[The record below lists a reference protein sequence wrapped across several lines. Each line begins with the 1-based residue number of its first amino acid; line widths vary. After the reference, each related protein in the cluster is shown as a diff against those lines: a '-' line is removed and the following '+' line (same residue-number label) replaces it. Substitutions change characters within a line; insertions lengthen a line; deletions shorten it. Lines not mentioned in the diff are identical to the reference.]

1 MFHIILYNP
10 EIPPNTGNIIRLA
23 ANTGTQLHLIRP
35 LGFNLSNNSLK
46 RAGLDYKKDA
56 DFFLHDSF
64 DLCLNSIKFNE
75 IYAFTKFAKKTFT
88 KIKFKP
94 APNKFAEL
102 AAHDAIVNFSGS
114 ETSGL
119 PDNIIDKIKVTNKL
133 RIPMIMNSRSLNL
146 SNSVAI
152 TVYEGLRQNKFENLV

>member
-10 EIPPNTGNIIRLA
+10 EIPPNTGNIMRLS

-88 KIKFKP
+88 KIKFKR
-94 APNKFAEL
+94 NDCFL
-102 AAHDAIVNFSGS
+102 FGS

-119 PDNIIDKIKVTNKL
+119 PDNILDKIKVTNKL
-133 RIPMIMNSRSLNL
+133 RIPMIKNSRSLNL

>member
-10 EIPPNTGNIIRLA
+10 EIPPNTGNIMRLA

-88 KIKFKP
+88 KIKFKR
-94 APNKFAEL
+94 NDCFL
-102 AAHDAIVNFSGS
+102 FGS
-114 ETSGL
+114 ETTGL
-119 PDNIIDKIKVTNKL
+119 PDNILDKIKVTNKL
-133 RIPMIMNSRSLNL
+133 RIPMIVNSRSLNL

>member
-10 EIPPNTGNIIRLA
+10 EIPPNTGNIMRLA

-35 LGFNLSNNSLK
+35 LGFNLSDNSLK

-88 KIKFKP
+88 KIKFKR
-94 APNKFAEL
+94 NDCFL
-102 AAHDAIVNFSGS
+102 FGS
-114 ETSGL
+114 ETGGL
-119 PDNIIDKIKVTNKL
+119 PNNILDKIKITNKL
-133 RIPMIMNSRSLNL
+133 RIPMIINSRSLNL

>member
-10 EIPPNTGNIIRLA
+10 EIPPNTGNIMRLA

-88 KIKFKP
+88 KIKFKR
-94 APNKFAEL
+94 NDCFL
-102 AAHDAIVNFSGS
+102 FGS

-119 PDNIIDKIKVTNKL
+119 PDNILNKIKVTNKL
-133 RIPMIMNSRSLNL
+133 KIPMIMNSRSLNL

>member
-10 EIPPNTGNIIRLA
+10 EIPPNTGNIMRLA

-46 RAGLDYKKDA
+46 RAVLDYKKDA

-75 IYAFTKFAKKTFT
+75 IYAFTKFAEKTFT
-88 KIKFKP
+88 KIKFKR
-94 APNKFAEL
+94 NDCFL
-102 AAHDAIVNFSGS
+102 FGS
-114 ETSGL
+114 ETTGL
-119 PDNIIDKIKVTNKL
+119 PDKILDKIKVTNRL

>member
-1 MFHIILYNP
+1 MFNIILYNP
-10 EIPPNTGNIIRLA
+10 EIPPNTGNIMRLA

-88 KIKFKP
+88 KIKFKR
-94 APNKFAEL
+94 NDCLLF
-102 AAHDAIVNFSGS
+102 GS

-119 PDNIIDKIKVTNKL
+119 PDNILDKIKVTNKL

>member
-10 EIPPNTGNIIRLA
+10 EIPPNTGNIMRLA
-23 ANTGTQLHLIRP
+23 ANTGNQLHLIRP
-35 LGFNLSNNSLK
+35 LGFNLSSNSLK

-88 KIKFKP
+88 KIKFKR
-94 APNKFAEL
+94 NDCFL
-102 AAHDAIVNFSGS
+102 FGS

-119 PDNIIDKIKVTNKL
+119 PNNILDKIKVTNRL

>member
-10 EIPPNTGNIIRLA
+10 EIPPNTVNIMRLA

-88 KIKFKP
+88 KIKFKR
-94 APNKFAEL
+94 NDCFL
-102 AAHDAIVNFSGS
+102 FGS

-119 PDNIIDKIKVTNKL
+119 PDNILDKIKVTNKL

>member
-10 EIPPNTGNIIRLA
+10 EIPPNTGNIMRLA

-46 RAGLDYKKDA
+46 RAGLDYKKNA

-88 KIKFKP
+88 KIKFKR
-94 APNKFAEL
+94 NDCLLF
-102 AAHDAIVNFSGS
+102 GS

-119 PDNIIDKIKVTNKL
+119 PDNILDKIKVTNKL

-152 TVYEGLRQNKFENLV
+152 TVYEGLRQNKFENLI

>member
-88 KIKFKP
+88 KIKFKR
-94 APNKFAEL
+94 NDCFL
-102 AAHDAIVNFSGS
+102 FGS

-119 PDNIIDKIKVTNKL
+119 PDNILDKIKVTNKL
-133 RIPMIMNSRSLNL
+133 RIPMIKNSRSLNL

-152 TVYEGLRQNKFENLV
+152 TVYEGLRQNKFENLI

>member
-10 EIPPNTGNIIRLA
+10 EIPPNTGNIMRLS

-75 IYAFTKFAKKTFT
+75 IYAFTKFAKKSFT
-88 KIKFKP
+88 KIKFKR
-94 APNKFAEL
+94 NDCFL
-102 AAHDAIVNFSGS
+102 FGS

-119 PDNIIDKIKVTNKL
+119 PDNILDKIKVTNRL

-152 TVYEGLRQNKFENLV
+152 AIYEGLRQNKFENLV

>member
-10 EIPPNTGNIIRLA
+10 EIPPNTGNIMRLA

-46 RAGLDYKKDA
+46 RAGLDYKKNA

-88 KIKFKP
+88 KINFKR
-94 APNKFAEL
+94 NDCFL
-102 AAHDAIVNFSGS
+102 FGS

-119 PDNIIDKIKVTNKL
+119 PDNILDKVKVKNKL

>member
-10 EIPPNTGNIIRLA
+10 EIPPNTGNIMRLA

-46 RAGLDYKKDA
+46 RAGLDYKKEA

-88 KIKFKP
+88 KIKFKR
-94 APNKFAEL
+94 NDCFL
-102 AAHDAIVNFSGS
+102 FGS
-114 ETSGL
+114 ETNGL
-119 PDNIIDKIKVTNKL
+119 PDNILDKIKVTNKL
-133 RIPMIMNSRSLNL
+133 RIPMIKNSRSLNL

>member
-10 EIPPNTGNIIRLA
+10 EIPPNTGNIMRLA

-35 LGFNLSNNSLK
+35 LGFNLSDNSLK

-56 DFFLHDSF
+56 DYFLHDSF
-64 DLCLNSIKFNE
+64 DLCLNSIKLNE

-88 KIKFKP
+88 KIKFKR
-94 APNKFAEL
+94 NDCLLF
-102 AAHDAIVNFSGS
+102 GS

-119 PDNIIDKIKVTNKL
+119 PDNILDKIKVTNKL

-146 SNSVAI
+146 SNSVAVA
-152 TVYEGLRQNKFENLV
+152 VYEGLRQNKFENLV

>member
-1 MFHIILYNP
+1 MFHIILHNP
-10 EIPPNTGNIIRLA
+10 EIPPNTGNIMRLA

-35 LGFNLSNNSLK
+35 LGFNLNNNSLK

-64 DLCLNSIKFNE
+64 DLCLNSIKYNK
-75 IYAFTKFAKKTFT
+75 IYAFTKFANKNFT
-88 KIKFKP
+88 NVKFKK
-94 APNKFAEL
+94 NDCFL
-102 AAHDAIVNFSGS
+102 FGS

-119 PDNIIDKIKVTNKL
+119 PDNILDKIQDKNKL

-152 TVYEGLRQNKFENLV
+152 TIYEGLRQNKFENLV

>member
-10 EIPPNTGNIIRLA
+10 EIPPNTGNIMRLA

-46 RAGLDYKKDA
+46 RAGLDYKKNA

-88 KIKFKP
+88 KIKFKR
-94 APNKFAEL
+94 NDCLLF
-102 AAHDAIVNFSGS
+102 GS

-119 PDNIIDKIKVTNKL
+119 PDNILDKIKVTNRL

>member
-10 EIPPNTGNIIRLA
+10 EIPPNTGNIMRLA

-88 KIKFKP
+88 KIKFKR
-94 APNKFAEL
+94 NDCFL
-102 AAHDAIVNFSGS
+102 FGS

-119 PDNIIDKIKVTNKL
+119 PDNILDKIKVTNRL

-152 TVYEGLRQNKFENLV
+152 TVYEGLRQNKFENLI

>member
-10 EIPPNTGNIIRLA
+10 EIPPNTGNIMRLA

-56 DFFLHDSF
+56 DFFLHDNIDS
-64 DLCLNSIKFNE
+64 CLNSIKFNE

-88 KIKFKP
+88 KIKFKK
-94 APNKFAEL
+94 NDCLLF
-102 AAHDAIVNFSGS
+102 GS

-119 PDNIIDKIKVTNKL
+119 PVNILDKIKVTNKL

>member
-10 EIPPNTGNIIRLA
+10 EIPPNTGNIMRLA

-46 RAGLDYKKDA
+46 RAGLDYKKSA

-75 IYAFTKFAKKTFT
+75 IYAFTKFAKKKFT
-88 KIKFKP
+88 KIKFTR
-94 APNKFAEL
+94 NDCFL
-102 AAHDAIVNFSGS
+102 FGS

-119 PDNIIDKIKVTNKL
+119 PDNILDKIKVTNKL

>member
-10 EIPPNTGNIIRLA
+10 EIPPNTGNIMRLA

-88 KIKFKP
+88 KIKFKR
-94 APNKFAEL
+94 NDCFL
-102 AAHDAIVNFSGS
+102 FGS

-119 PDNIIDKIKVTNKL
+119 PYNILDKIKVTNKL
-133 RIPMIMNSRSLNL
+133 MIPMIMNSRSLNL

>member
-10 EIPPNTGNIIRLA
+10 EIPPNTGNIMRLA

-88 KIKFKP
+88 KIKFKR
-94 APNKFAEL
+94 NDCFL
-102 AAHDAIVNFSGS
+102 FGS

-119 PDNIIDKIKVTNKL
+119 PDHILDKIKVTNKL

>member
-10 EIPPNTGNIIRLA
+10 EIPPNTGNIMRLA

-75 IYAFTKFAKKTFT
+75 IYALTKFAKKTFT
-88 KIKFKP
+88 KIKFKR
-94 APNKFAEL
+94 NDCFL
-102 AAHDAIVNFSGS
+102 FGS

-119 PDNIIDKIKVTNKL
+119 PYNILDKIKVTNKL

>member
-10 EIPPNTGNIIRLA
+10 EIPPNTGNTMRLA

-88 KIKFKP
+88 KIKFKR
-94 APNKFAEL
+94 NDCFL
-102 AAHDAIVNFSGS
+102 FGS

-119 PDNIIDKIKVTNKL
+119 PDKILDKIKVTNRL

>member
-10 EIPPNTGNIIRLA
+10 EIPPNTGNIMRLA

-46 RAGLDYKKDA
+46 RAGLDYKKNA

-88 KIKFKP
+88 KIKFKR
-94 APNKFAEL
+94 NDCFL
-102 AAHDAIVNFSGS
+102 FGS

-119 PDNIIDKIKVTNKL
+119 PDNILDKIKVTNRL

>member
-10 EIPPNTGNIIRLA
+10 EIPPNTGNIMRLA

-88 KIKFKP
+88 KIKFKR
-94 APNKFAEL
+94 NDCLLF
-102 AAHDAIVNFSGS
+102 GS

-119 PDNIIDKIKVTNKL
+119 PDNILDKIKVTNKL

-152 TVYEGLRQNKFENLV
+152 AIYEGLRQNKFENLV

>member
-1 MFHIILYNP
+1 MFHIILNNP

-75 IYAFTKFAKKTFT
+75 IYAFTKFATKTFT
-88 KIKFKP
+88 KIKFKR
-94 APNKFAEL
+94 NDCLLF
-102 AAHDAIVNFSGS
+102 GS
-114 ETSGL
+114 ETIGL
-119 PDNIIDKIKVTNKL
+119 PDNILDKIKVTNKL

>member
-10 EIPPNTGNIIRLA
+10 EIPPNTGNIMRLA

-46 RAGLDYKKDA
+46 RAGLDYKKNA

-88 KIKFKP
+88 KIKFKR
-94 APNKFAEL
+94 NDCFL
-102 AAHDAIVNFSGS
+102 FGS

-119 PDNIIDKIKVTNKL
+119 PDNILDKIKVTNKL